1 MLEAATAPVIVLLF
15 YCYIRDKY
23 EKEPFKM
30 LFWGLICGVYVAFV
44 VYGLGMAMER
54 LFPHEET
61 PLYTAFLS
69 SALIEE
75 GVKFLFLYFLIC
87 RNKEFN
93 EPFDGIV
100 YGVFVSLGF
109 AWIENMVYV
118 THPIWGGLG
127 TAVARAVISLPG
139 HGLFGVQM
147 GYWFGKYRFE
157 QKKYGLVFAFVVA
170 YLYHGFYNYF
180 LLWEWQGAK
189 LLFGGLFFA
198 LCVHGVCCMQYF
210 LKHSP
215 FRPTGEFLS
224 RKR

>member
-1 MLEAATAPVIVLLF
+1 MLEMATAPVLILLF

-23 EKEPFKM
+23 EKEPFK
-30 LFWGLICGVYVAFV
+30 LLTWGVICGGYVAFV

-54 LFPHEET
+54 LFPHKET

-69 SALIEE
+69 SALVEE
-75 GVKFLFLYFLIC
+75 GIKFLFLYFLIC

-100 YGVFVSLGF
+100 YAVFVSLGF

-118 THPIWGGLG
+118 THPLWGGIG
-127 TAVARAVISLPG
+127 TAMARAFISVPA

-147 GYWFGKYRFE
+147 GFWFGAYRFAN
-157 QKKYGLVFAFVVA
+157 KKYGLVLAFLCA
-170 YLYHGFYNYF
+170 YVYHGLYNYF
-180 LLWEWQGAK
+180 LLWQWWGAK
-189 LLFGGLFFA
+189 ICFGILFVV
-198 LCVHGVCCMQYF
+198 LCIHSVWCMQYF

-215 FRPTGEFLS
+215 FRPIGEFS
-224 RKR
+224 STKR